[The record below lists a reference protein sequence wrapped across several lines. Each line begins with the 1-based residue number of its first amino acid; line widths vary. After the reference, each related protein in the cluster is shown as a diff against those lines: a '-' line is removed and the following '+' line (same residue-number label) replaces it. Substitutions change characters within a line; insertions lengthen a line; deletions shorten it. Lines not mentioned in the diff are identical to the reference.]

1 MNAEDFL
8 NDSAKEADKIL
19 EEPSKV
25 DEILKKIEE
34 KLKEVPVIGEKLSDV
49 PLMISMIKSYVT
61 KEYTNVSKKV
71 IALMLGSLLYLIKR
85 RDLIPDNK
93 FLVGYADDIAVIT
106 LALKLCDKELNEYKE
121 WRKEIKGI

>member
-1 MNAEDFL
+1 MNPEDCL
-8 NDSAKEADKIL
+8 NDQAKEADRIL

-25 DEILKKIEE
+25 DEVLKKIEE

-49 PLMISMIKSYVT
+49 PLMISMIKSYCT

-93 FLVGYADDIAVIT
+93 FLVGYADDIAIIT
-106 LALKLCDKELNEYKE
+106 LALKLCDKELNEYKQ
-121 WRKEIKGI
+121 WREEVKGI